1 MLNNYILILAILFTT
16 FSFAQNQEDFD
27 NPFEK
32 QSMYLETTLGLSF
45 HNQTL
50 ARINNQVP
58 FDYSLG
64 NSLKFNLTPKFHY
77 AIVDNLF
84 AIGQIGFGYQEFR
97 VEENHSKTKATNYI
111 TGAGI
116 KYYFWKIHPK
126 LYLNAET
133 GLQFQYYH
141 SKEPNYLDK
150 TINQSL
156 MKSYLDIGISLFVKE
171 NLLFSLV
178 FKDIISY
185 HSRLPNFDGQEGWEI
200 NNVFKNL
207 IRYPHF
213 SLAFRLD

>member
-1 MLNNYILILAILFTT
+1 MLNNYILTLTILYTT
-16 FSFAQNQEDFD
+16 FGFAQNQKDL
-27 NPFEK
+27 NYPFEK
-32 QSMYLETTLGLSF
+32 QSMYLETTLGWSF

-58 FDYSLG
+58 FDYSLN
-64 NSLKFNLTPKFHY
+64 NSLKFSLMPNFQY
-77 AIVDNLF
+77 AIADNLF
-84 AIGQIGFGYQEFR
+84 AIGQVGFGYQEFR
-97 VEENHSKTKATNYI
+97 IEENNSKTKATNYI
-111 TGAGI
+111 AGAGV

-133 GLQFQYYH
+133 GVQFQSYH

-185 HSRLPNFDGQEGWEI
+185 HSRLPNFDGQEDWNI

-207 IRYPHF
+207 FRYPHF
-213 SLAFRLD
+213 SVAFRLN